1 MSTRGTARPLAR
13 MPPTLAALRVARPV
27 STFLHHLE
35 IAAPLFLLVLAG
47 YLLAASGRW
56 PKAVSEA
63 LAKFVFAVA
72 VPALLFSL
80 MSDFSKLPP
89 VDARL
94 LIAFFG
100 GCLVVFALGRLIGL
114 WLFGLNGVQQSV
126 FALGGIFANNVL
138 LGVPIVKATLGEAA
152 MPSVAL
158 VLVFNSLTLWTLVTV
173 SVEWAR
179 HGELSLRGFGNT
191 LRSVLTNP
199 VVASV
204 LAGAAF
210 GLTGLPLPALI
221 SRPLS
226 LLGGSAIPLSLIVL
240 GMGLAEYG
248 VRSGWREASAI
259 TAIKLIAQPA
269 VVWALAWLLDL
280 PPVETQ
286 AVVLLAA
293 LAVGINVYLMA
304 REFDALQGPVATSM
318 VMSTA
323 LSALTVPLALALVAH

>member
-1 MSTRGTARPLAR
+1 M
-13 MPPTLAALRVARPV
+13 
-27 STFLHHLE
+27 STFLQQLE
-35 IAAPLFLLVLAG
+35 VSAPLFVLVLAG

-56 PKAVSEA
+56 PKSVSDA
-63 LAKFVFAVA
+63 LARFVFAAA
-72 VPALLFSL
+72 VPALLFRL
-80 MSDFSKLPP
+80 MSDMSRLPP

-100 GCLVVFALGRLIGL
+100 GCLIVFVLGRLIGL

-138 LGVPIVKATLGEAA
+138 LGVPIARASLGEAA

-179 HGELSLRGFGNT
+179 HGELSVRGFGST
-191 LRSVLTNP
+191 LRGVLTNP

-210 GLTGLPLPALI
+210 GLTGLRLPALI
-221 SRPLS
+221 DRPLE
-226 LLGGSAIPLSLIVL
+226 LVGQSAIPLSLIVL

-248 VRSGWREASAI
+248 LRDGWREALGI
-259 TAIKLIAQPA
+259 TGMKLLVQPFA
-269 VVWALAWLLDL
+269 VWALAWLLDL
-280 PPVETQ
+280 PPTETQ
-286 AVVLLAA
+286 AVVLMAA

-304 REFDALQGPVATSM
+304 REFDTMQAPVATSL
-318 VMSTA
+318 VLSTA
-323 LSALTVPLALALVAH
+323 LSAITVPLALALVTQ

>member
-1 MSTRGTARPLAR
+1 M
-13 MPPTLAALRVARPV
+13 

-35 IAAPLFLLVLAG
+35 LSAPLFLLVLAG

-56 PKAVSEA
+56 PKAVSDA

-100 GCLVVFALGRLIGL
+100 GCLIVFVLGRLVGL

-199 VVASV
+199 IVASV
-204 LAGAAF
+204 LVGAAF
-210 GLTGLPLPALI
+210 GISGLPMPAVI
-221 SRPLS
+221 GTPLS
-226 LLGGSAIPLSLIVL
+226 LLGGSAVPLSLIVL

-248 VRSGWREASAI
+248 IRAGWREAAAI
-259 TAIKLIAQPA
+259 TTIKLVAQPL
-269 VVWALAWLLDL
+269 VVWALAYALGL

-286 AVVLLAA
+286 AVVLLSA
-293 LAVGINVYLMA
+293 LAVGVNVYLMA
-304 REFDALQGPVATSM
+304 REFDALQGPVAASM

-323 LSALTVPLALALVAH
+323 LSALTVPLTLSLLSR

>member
-1 MSTRGTARPLAR
+1 
-13 MPPTLAALRVARPV
+13 V
-27 STFLHHLE
+27 STFVHHLE
-35 IAAPLFLLVLAG
+35 LSAPLFLLVLAG

-56 PKAVSEA
+56 PKSVSDA

-89 VDARL
+89 VDPRL

-100 GCLVVFALGRLIGL
+100 GCLIVFVLGRLVGL
-114 WLFGLNGVQQSV
+114 WLFGFNGVQQSV

-158 VLVFNSLTLWTLVTV
+158 VLVFNALTLWTLVTV

-199 VVASV
+199 IVASV
-204 LAGAAF
+204 LVGAAF
-210 GLTGLPLPALI
+210 GMSGLPLPAVI
-221 SRPLS
+221 GTPLS
-226 LLGGSAIPLSLIVL
+226 LLGGSAVPLSLIVL

-248 VRSGWREASAI
+248 IRSGWREAAAI
-259 TAIKLIAQPA
+259 TAIKLVAQPL
-269 VVWALAWLLDL
+269 VVWALASALGL

-293 LAVGINVYLMA
+293 LAVGVNVYLMA
-304 REFDALQGPVATSM
+304 REFDALQGPVAASM

-323 LSALTVPLALALVAH
+323 LSALTVPLTLSLLAR

>member
-1 MSTRGTARPLAR
+1 
-13 MPPTLAALRVARPV
+13 V
-27 STFLHHLE
+27 STFLHHFELS
-35 IAAPLFLLVLAG
+35 APLFLLVLAG

-56 PKAVSEA
+56 PKAVSDA

-80 MSDFSKLPP
+80 MSDLSKLPP

-94 LIAFFG
+94 LVAFFG
-100 GCLVVFALGRLIGL
+100 GCLVVFVLGRAIGL
-114 WLFGLNGVQQSV
+114 WLFGLDGVQQSV

-138 LGVPIVKATLGEAA
+138 LGVPIAKATLGEAA

-179 HGELSLRGFGNT
+179 HGEMSARGFGNT

-199 VVASV
+199 IVASV
-204 LAGAAF
+204 LVGTAF
-210 GLTGLPLPALI
+210 GLSGLPLPALVGT
-221 SRPLS
+221 PLS
-226 LLGGSAIPLSLIVL
+226 LLGQSAIPLSLVVL

-248 VRSGWREASAI
+248 IRAGWREASAI
-259 TAIKLIAQPA
+259 TAIKLLVQPL
-269 VVWALAWLLDL
+269 VVWLLARLLGL

-293 LAVGINVYLMA
+293 LSVGVNVYLMA

-323 LSALTVPLALALVAH
+323 LSALTVPLVLALLAP

>member
-1 MSTRGTARPLAR
+1 
-13 MPPTLAALRVARPV
+13 V
-27 STFLHHLE
+27 STFLHHFELS
-35 IAAPLFLLVLAG
+35 APLFLLVLAG

-56 PKAVSEA
+56 PKAVSDA

-80 MSDFSKLPP
+80 MSDLSRLPP

-94 LIAFFG
+94 LVAFFG
-100 GCLVVFALGRLIGL
+100 GCLVVFVLGRAIGL
-114 WLFGLNGVQQSV
+114 WLFGLDGVQQSV

-138 LGVPIVKATLGEAA
+138 LGVPIAKATLGEAA

-179 HGELSLRGFGNT
+179 HGEMSARGFGNT

-199 VVASV
+199 IVASV
-204 LAGAAF
+204 LVGTAF
-210 GLTGLPLPALI
+210 GLSGLPLPALVGT
-221 SRPLS
+221 PLS
-226 LLGGSAIPLSLIVL
+226 LLGQSAIPLSLVVL

-248 VRSGWREASAI
+248 IRAGWREASAI
-259 TAIKLIAQPA
+259 TAIKLLVQPL
-269 VVWALAWLLDL
+269 VVWLLARLLGL

-293 LAVGINVYLMA
+293 LSVGVNVYLMA

-323 LSALTVPLALALVAH
+323 LSALTVPLVLALLAP

>member
-1 MSTRGTARPLAR
+1 MS
-13 MPPTLAALRVARPV
+13 
-27 STFLHHLE
+27 SFLHHVE

-56 PKAVSEA
+56 PKAVSDA

-100 GCLVVFALGRLIGL
+100 GCLLVFVLGRAVAR
-114 WLFGLNGVQQSV
+114 WLFHLDGVQQSV

-138 LGVPIVKATLGEAA
+138 LGVPIARAALGEAA
-152 MPSVAL
+152 MPSVAM

-179 HGELSLRGFGNT
+179 HGELSLHGFGNT

-199 VVASV
+199 IVASV

-210 GLTGLPLPALI
+210 GLTGLPLPGLVGTPI
-221 SRPLS
+221 S
-226 LLGGSAIPLSLIVL
+226 LLGQSAVPLSLIVL

-248 VRSGWREASAI
+248 IRAGWREAAAI
-259 TAIKLIAQPA
+259 TAIKLVVQPL
-269 VVWALAWLLDL
+269 VVWALASALGL

-293 LAVGINVYLMA
+293 LSVGVNVYLMA

-323 LSALTVPLALALVAH
+323 LSALTVPLTLALVAR

>member
-1 MSTRGTARPLAR
+1 MSA
-13 MPPTLAALRVARPV
+13 
-27 STFLHHLE
+27 FLHHVELS
-35 IAAPLFLLVLAG
+35 APLFLLVLAG
-47 YLLAASGRW
+47 YVLAASGRW
-56 PKAVSEA
+56 PKAVSDA

-80 MSDFSKLPP
+80 MSDLSKLPP

-100 GCLVVFALGRLIGL
+100 GCLIVFALGRGVGL
-114 WLFGLNGVQQSV
+114 LLGLNGVQQSV

-138 LGVPIVKATLGEAA
+138 LGVPIARATLGEAA

-179 HGELSLRGFGNT
+179 HGELSLRGFGAT
-191 LRSVLTNP
+191 VYGVLTNP
-199 VVASV
+199 IVASV

-210 GLTGLPLPALI
+210 GLTGLPLPSLI
-221 SRPLS
+221 GTPLA
-226 LLGGSAIPLSLIVL
+226 LLGSAAVPLSLIVL

-248 VRSGWREASAI
+248 IRAGWREAAAI
-259 TAIKLIAQPA
+259 TALKLLVQPL
-269 VVWALAWLLDL
+269 VVWLLARLLGL

-293 LAVGINVYLMA
+293 LAVGVNVYLMA
-304 REFDALQGPVATSM
+304 REFDVLQGPVATSM

-323 LSALTVPLALALVAH
+323 LSALTVPLTLTLLAR

>member
-1 MSTRGTARPLAR
+1 M
-13 MPPTLAALRVARPV
+13 

-35 IAAPLFLLVLAG
+35 LSAPLFLLVLAG

-56 PKAVSEA
+56 PKAVSDA

-100 GCLVVFALGRLIGL
+100 GCLIVFVLGRLAGL

-138 LGVPIVKATLGEAA
+138 LGVPIVKATLGEEA

-199 VVASV
+199 IVASV
-204 LAGAAF
+204 LVGAAF
-210 GLTGLPLPALI
+210 GISGLPMPAVI
-221 SRPLS
+221 GMPLS
-226 LLGGSAIPLSLIVL
+226 LLGGSAVPLSLIVL

-248 VRSGWREASAI
+248 IRSGWREAAAI
-259 TAIKLIAQPA
+259 TTLKLVAQPL
-269 VVWALAWLLDL
+269 VVWALAYALGL
-280 PPVETQ
+280 PPVETR
-286 AVVLLAA
+286 AVVLLSA
-293 LAVGINVYLMA
+293 LAVGVNVYLMA

-323 LSALTVPLALALVAH
+323 LSALTVPLTLSLLSR

>member
-1 MSTRGTARPLAR
+1 MSTF
-13 MPPTLAALRVARPV
+13 V
-27 STFLHHLE
+27 HHLE
-35 IAAPLFLLVLAG
+35 LSAPLFLLVLAG

-56 PKAVSEA
+56 PKAVSDA

-100 GCLVVFALGRLIGL
+100 GCLIVFVLGRLVGL

-199 VVASV
+199 IVASV
-204 LAGAAF
+204 LVGAAF
-210 GLTGLPLPALI
+210 GMSGLPLPAVI
-221 SRPLS
+221 GTPLS
-226 LLGGSAIPLSLIVL
+226 LLGGSAVPLSLIVL

-248 VRSGWREASAI
+248 IRSGWREAAAI
-259 TAIKLIAQPA
+259 TAIKLVAQPL
-269 VVWALAWLLDL
+269 VVWSLASALGL

-293 LAVGINVYLMA
+293 LAVGVNVYLMA
-304 REFDALQGPVATSM
+304 REFDVLQGPVAASM

-323 LSALTVPLALALVAH
+323 LSALTVPLTLSLLAR

>member
-1 MSTRGTARPLAR
+1 MS
-13 MPPTLAALRVARPV
+13 
-27 STFLHHLE
+27 SFLHHVEL
-35 IAAPLFLLVLAG
+35 AAPLFTLVLAG

-56 PKAVSEA
+56 PKAVSDA

-100 GCLVVFALGRLIGL
+100 GCLIVFVLGRMVGL
-114 WLFGLNGVQQSV
+114 WLFRLNGVEQSV

-138 LGVPIVKATLGEAA
+138 LGVPIAKASLGEAA

-199 VVASV
+199 IVASV

-210 GLTGLPLPALI
+210 GLTGLPLPALLGT
-221 SRPLS
+221 PLS
-226 LLGGSAIPLSLIVL
+226 LLGSSAVPLSLIVL
-240 GMGLAEYG
+240 GLGLAEYG
-248 VRSGWREASAI
+248 IRAGWREAAAI
-259 TAIKLIAQPA
+259 TAIKLAVQPL
-269 VVWALAWLLDL
+269 VVWALAAALGL
-280 PPVETQ
+280 PPIETQ
-286 AVVLLAA
+286 AVVLLSA
-293 LAVGINVYLMA
+293 LAVGVNVYLMA

-318 VMSTA
+318 VLSTA
-323 LSALTVPLALALVAH
+323 LSALTVPLTLALISR

>member
-1 MSTRGTARPLAR
+1 MSTF
-13 MPPTLAALRVARPV
+13 V
-27 STFLHHLE
+27 HHLE
-35 IAAPLFLLVLAG
+35 LSAPLFLLVLAG

-56 PKAVSEA
+56 PKAVSDA

-100 GCLVVFALGRLIGL
+100 GCLIVFVLGRLVGL

-158 VLVFNSLTLWTLVTV
+158 VLVFNALTLWTLVTV

-199 VVASV
+199 IVASV
-204 LAGAAF
+204 LLGAAF
-210 GLTGLPLPALI
+210 GMSGLPLPAVI
-221 SRPLS
+221 GTPLS
-226 LLGGSAIPLSLIVL
+226 LLGSSAVPLSLIVL

-248 VRSGWREASAI
+248 IRSGWREAAAI
-259 TAIKLIAQPA
+259 TAIKLVAQPL
-269 VVWALAWLLDL
+269 VVWALASALGL

-293 LAVGINVYLMA
+293 LAVGVNVYLMA
-304 REFDALQGPVATSM
+304 REFDALQGPVAASM

-323 LSALTVPLALALVAH
+323 LSALTVPLTLSLLAR

>member
-1 MSTRGTARPLAR
+1 
-13 MPPTLAALRVARPV
+13 V

-35 IAAPLFLLVLAG
+35 LSAPLFLLVLAG

-56 PKAVSEA
+56 PKAVSDA

-100 GCLVVFALGRLIGL
+100 GCLIVFVLGRLVGL
-114 WLFGLNGVQQSV
+114 WLFGFNGVQQSV

-199 VVASV
+199 IVASV
-204 LAGAAF
+204 LVGAAF
-210 GLTGLPLPALI
+210 GMSGLPLPAVI
-221 SRPLS
+221 GTPLS
-226 LLGGSAIPLSLIVL
+226 LLGGSAVPLSLIVL

-248 VRSGWREASAI
+248 IRSGWREAAVI
-259 TAIKLIAQPA
+259 TTIKLVAQPL
-269 VVWALAWLLDL
+269 VVWALAYALGL
-280 PPVETQ
+280 PPVEPQ
-286 AVVLLAA
+286 AVVLLSA
-293 LAVGINVYLMA
+293 LAVGVNVYLMA
-304 REFDALQGPVATSM
+304 REFDALQGPVAASM

-323 LSALTVPLALALVAH
+323 LSALTVPLTLSLLSR

>member
-1 MSTRGTARPLAR
+1 
-13 MPPTLAALRVARPV
+13 V

-35 IAAPLFLLVLAG
+35 LSAPLFLLVLAG

-56 PKAVSEA
+56 PKTVSDA
-63 LAKFVFAVA
+63 LAKFVFTVA

-80 MSDFSKLPP
+80 MSDLSKLPP

-100 GCLVVFALGRLIGL
+100 GCLIVFVLGRLIGL
-114 WLFGLNGVQQSV
+114 LLFGLNGVQQSV

-138 LGVPIVKATLGEAA
+138 LGVPIARATLGEKA

-191 LRSVLTNP
+191 LRSVLANP
-199 VVASV
+199 IVASV

-210 GLTGLPLPALI
+210 GLTGLPLPALLGA
-221 SRPLS
+221 PLS

-248 VRSGWREASAI
+248 IRSGWREAAAI
-259 TAIKLIAQPA
+259 TAIKLVVQPL
-269 VVWALAWLLDL
+269 VVWALASALGL

-318 VMSTA
+318 VLSTA
-323 LSALTVPLALALVAH
+323 LSALTVPLTLALINR

>member
-1 MSTRGTARPLAR
+1 MSA
-13 MPPTLAALRVARPV
+13 
-27 STFLHHLE
+27 FLHHVELS
-35 IAAPLFLLVLAG
+35 APLFLLVLAG

-56 PKAVSEA
+56 PKAASDA

-72 VPALLFSL
+72 LPALLFSL

-100 GCLVVFALGRLIGL
+100 GCLIVFAFGRLVGRWVFRL
-114 WLFGLNGVQQSV
+114 DGVQQSV
-126 FALGGIFANNVL
+126 FALGGIFSNNVL
-138 LGVPIVKATLGEAA
+138 LGVPIARATLGEAA

-158 VLVFNSLTLWTLVTV
+158 VLVFNALTLWTLVTL

-179 HGELSLRGFGNT
+179 RGELSLRGFGST
-191 LRSVLTNP
+191 LRGVLTNP
-199 VVASV
+199 IVASV

-210 GLTGLPLPALI
+210 GLTGLTLPTLVGT
-221 SRPLS
+221 PLS
-226 LLGGSAIPLSLIVL
+226 MLGGSAVPLSLIVL

-248 VRSGWREASAI
+248 IRAGWREAAAI
-259 TAIKLIAQPA
+259 TAIKLVVTPL
-269 VVWALAWLLDL
+269 VVWALAVALDL

-286 AVVLLAA
+286 VVVLLSA
-293 LAVGINVYLMA
+293 LAVGVNVYLMA
-304 REFDALQGPVATSM
+304 HEFDALQGPVATSM

-323 LSALTVPLALALVAH
+323 LSALTAPLALSLLSLSLP

>member
-1 MSTRGTARPLAR
+1 MS
-13 MPPTLAALRVARPV
+13 
-27 STFLHHLE
+27 SFLHHVEL
-35 IAAPLFLLVLAG
+35 AAPLFMLVLAG

-56 PKAVSEA
+56 PKTISDA
-63 LAKFVFAVA
+63 LSKFVFAVA

-80 MSDFSKLPP
+80 MSDFSRLPP

-100 GCLVVFALGRLIGL
+100 GCLIVFALGRAVGL
-114 WLFGLNGVQQSV
+114 WLFGLDGVQQSV

-138 LGVPIVKATLGEAA
+138 LGVPIAKATLGEAA

-179 HGELSLRGFGNT
+179 HGELSVRGFGAT

-210 GLTGLPLPALI
+210 GMTGLPLPRLLGT
-221 SRPLS
+221 PLS
-226 LLGGSAIPLSLIVL
+226 LLGQSAIPLSLIVL

-248 VRSGWREASAI
+248 IRSGWRVATAI
-259 TAIKLIAQPA
+259 TAIKLVAQPL
-269 VVWALAWLLDL
+269 VVWALAVLLGL
-280 PPVETQ
+280 PPLETQ

-293 LAVGINVYLMA
+293 LAVGVNVYLMA

-318 VMSTA
+318 VLSTA
-323 LSALTVPLALALVAH
+323 LSALTVPLLLALLAA

>member
-1 MSTRGTARPLAR
+1 
-13 MPPTLAALRVARPV
+13 V

-35 IAAPLFLLVLAG
+35 LSAPLFLLVLAG

-56 PKAVSEA
+56 PKAVSDA
-63 LAKFVFAVA
+63 LAKFIFAVA

-100 GCLVVFALGRLIGL
+100 GCLIVFVLGRLVGL
-114 WLFGLNGVQQSV
+114 WLFGFNGVQQSV

-199 VVASV
+199 IVASV
-204 LAGAAF
+204 LVGAAF
-210 GLTGLPLPALI
+210 GMSGLPLPAVI
-221 SRPLS
+221 GTPLS
-226 LLGGSAIPLSLIVL
+226 LLGGSAVPLSLIVL

-248 VRSGWREASAI
+248 IRSGWREAAVI
-259 TAIKLIAQPA
+259 TAIKLVAQPL
-269 VVWALAWLLDL
+269 VVWALASALGL

-286 AVVLLAA
+286 AVVLLSA
-293 LAVGINVYLMA
+293 LAVGVNVYLMA
-304 REFDALQGPVATSM
+304 REFDALQGPVAASM

-323 LSALTVPLALALVAH
+323 LSALTVPLTLSLLSR

>member
-1 MSTRGTARPLAR
+1 M
-13 MPPTLAALRVARPV
+13 
-27 STFLHHLE
+27 STFLQQLE
-35 IAAPLFLLVLAG
+35 VSAPLFVLVLAG

-56 PKAVSEA
+56 PKSISDA

-72 VPALLFSL
+72 IPALLFRL
-80 MSDFSKLPP
+80 MSDLSRLPP
-89 VDARL
+89 VDTRL
-94 LIAFFG
+94 LVAFFG
-100 GCLVVFALGRLIGL
+100 GCLIVFVLGRLIGR
-114 WLFGLNGVQQSV
+114 WLFALDGVQQSV

-138 LGVPIVKATLGEAA
+138 LGVPIARAALGEAA

-199 VVASV
+199 IVASV

-210 GLTGLPLPALI
+210 GLTGLPLPALLGT
-221 SRPLS
+221 PLS
-226 LLGGSAIPLSLIVL
+226 LLGSSAVPLSLIVL

-248 VRSGWREASAI
+248 IRAGWREAAAI
-259 TAIKLIAQPA
+259 TAIKLAVQPL
-269 VVWALAWLLDL
+269 VVWALAAALGL
-280 PPVETQ
+280 PPIETQ
-286 AVVLLAA
+286 AVVLLSA
-293 LAVGINVYLMA
+293 LAVGVNVYLMA

-318 VMSTA
+318 VLSTA
-323 LSALTVPLALALVAH
+323 LSALTVPLTLALISR

>member
-1 MSTRGTARPLAR
+1 
-13 MPPTLAALRVARPV
+13 V
-27 STFLHHLE
+27 STFLHHVELS
-35 IAAPLFLLVLAG
+35 APLFLLVLAG

-56 PKAVSEA
+56 PKAASDA

-100 GCLVVFALGRLIGL
+100 GCLIVFALGRAVGL
-114 WLFGLNGVQQSV
+114 WVFGLNGVQQSV

-138 LGVPIVKATLGEAA
+138 LGVPIARATLGEAA

-179 HGELSLRGFGNT
+179 HGELSLRGFGAT
-191 LRSVLTNP
+191 LRSVLANP
-199 VVASV
+199 IVASV
-204 LAGAAF
+204 LVGAAF

-221 SRPLS
+221 GTPLS
-226 LLGGSAIPLSLIVL
+226 LLGQSAIPLSLIVL

-248 VRSGWREASAI
+248 IRSGWREAAAI
-259 TAIKLIAQPA
+259 TTIKLVAQPL
-269 VVWALAWLLDL
+269 VVWALARLLGL

-293 LAVGINVYLMA
+293 LAVGVNVYLMA

-323 LSALTVPLALALVAH
+323 LSALTVPLALALVTQ

>member
-1 MSTRGTARPLAR
+1 
-13 MPPTLAALRVARPV
+13 V
-27 STFLHHLE
+27 STFVHHLE
-35 IAAPLFLLVLAG
+35 LSAPLFLLVLAG

-56 PKAVSEA
+56 PKTVSDA

-100 GCLVVFALGRLIGL
+100 GCLIVFVLGRLVGL

-158 VLVFNSLTLWTLVTV
+158 VLVFNALTLWTLVTV

-199 VVASV
+199 IVASV
-204 LAGAAF
+204 RVGAAF
-210 GLTGLPLPALI
+210 GMSGLPLPAVI
-221 SRPLS
+221 GTPLS
-226 LLGGSAIPLSLIVL
+226 LLGGSAVPLSLIVL

-248 VRSGWREASAI
+248 IRSGWREAAAI
-259 TAIKLIAQPA
+259 TAIKLVAQPL
-269 VVWALAWLLDL
+269 VVWALASALGL

-293 LAVGINVYLMA
+293 LAVGVNVYLMA
-304 REFDALQGPVATSM
+304 REFDVLQGPVAASM

-323 LSALTVPLALALVAH
+323 LSALTVPLTLSLLAR

>member
-1 MSTRGTARPLAR
+1 
-13 MPPTLAALRVARPV
+13 V
-27 STFLHHLE
+27 SSFLHHVEL
-35 IAAPLFLLVLAG
+35 AAPLFTLVLAG

-56 PKAVSEA
+56 PKAVSDA

-100 GCLVVFALGRLIGL
+100 GCLIVFVLGRMVGL
-114 WLFGLNGVQQSV
+114 WLFRLNGVEQSV

-138 LGVPIVKATLGEAA
+138 LGVPIAKASLGEAA

-199 VVASV
+199 IVASV

-210 GLTGLPLPALI
+210 GLTGLPLPALLGT
-221 SRPLS
+221 PLS
-226 LLGGSAIPLSLIVL
+226 LLGSSAVPLSLIVL

-248 VRSGWREASAI
+248 IRAGWREAAAI
-259 TAIKLIAQPA
+259 TAIKLAVQPL
-269 VVWALAWLLDL
+269 VVWALAAALGL
-280 PPVETQ
+280 PPIETQ
-286 AVVLLAA
+286 AVVLLSA
-293 LAVGINVYLMA
+293 LAVGVNVYLMA

-318 VMSTA
+318 VLSTA
-323 LSALTVPLALALVAH
+323 LSALTVPLTLALISR